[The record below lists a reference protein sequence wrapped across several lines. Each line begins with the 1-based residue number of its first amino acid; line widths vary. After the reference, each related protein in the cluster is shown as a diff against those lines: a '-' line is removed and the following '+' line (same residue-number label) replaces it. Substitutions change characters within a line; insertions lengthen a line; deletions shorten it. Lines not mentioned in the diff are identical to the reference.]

1 MKVRLVQMAPGLGD
15 LRANFDRHLEALER
29 AREDK
34 TDLVVFPELGLT
46 GYTLK
51 DLVADMALNPA
62 RSPLFKELLDAG
74 RGMSVVAGFVEEKED
89 ERGLFYN
96 SSAFLAE
103 GRVVHV
109 HRKVFLPTFGM
120 FEEAKI
126 FAPGRN
132 VLPFRAPFG
141 KAGMLICRDFLQYGA
156 SYLLFAGGA
165 EVFIIISAAPGRGVS
180 GTGGF
185 ETSRMWELMGEAV
198 SHFSTAFVLYC
209 NRVGSED
216 GVIFA
221 GGSFVFSPEGTRV
234 ARAPDLD
241 EAVLVCDIDLG
252 LVRDV
257 RKRWTFKRDERP
269 EVILHSLERI
279 VRGYED

>member
-1 MKVRLVQMAPGLGD
+1 MKAHLIQMAPRLGD
-15 LRANFDRHLEALER
+15 LRANLDRHLEALER
-29 AREDK
+29 AREEK
-34 TDLVVFPELGLT
+34 AELVVFPELGLT

-51 DLVADMALNPA
+51 DLVPDVALNPT

-103 GRVVHV
+103 GRIVHV

-126 FAPGRN
+126 FAQGRN

-141 KAGMLICRDFLQYGA
+141 KAGMMICRDFLQYGS
-156 SYLLFAGGA
+156 SYLLFVGGA
-165 EVFIIISAAPGRGVS
+165 EVFIVISAAPGRGVS
-180 GTGGF
+180 GTVGF

-216 GVIFA
+216 GVTFA
-221 GGSFVFSPEGTRV
+221 GGSFVFGPEGTLLL
-234 ARAPDLD
+234 RAPDLD

-252 LVRDV
+252 LVRDA

>member
-1 MKVRLVQMAPGLGD
+1 MKARLVQMAPRLGD
-15 LRANFDRHLEALER
+15 LRANLDRHLEALER
-29 AREDK
+29 ARSDGAE
-34 TDLVVFPELGLT
+34 LVVFPELSLT

-51 DLVADMALNPA
+51 DLVPEMALNPA
-62 RSPLFKELLDAG
+62 SSPLFRELLDAG
-74 RGMSVVAGFVEEKED
+74 RGMSAVVGFVEEKED

-103 GRVVHV
+103 GRVLHV

-120 FEEAKI
+120 FEEAKF
-126 FAPGRN
+126 FAQGRN
-132 VLPFRAPFG
+132 ILPFRAPFG
-141 KAGMLICRDFLQYGA
+141 KAGMMICRDFLQYGS

-165 EVFIIISAAPGRGVS
+165 EVFIVVSAAPGRGVS
-180 GTGGF
+180 GGDGF
-185 ETSRMWELMGEAV
+185 ETSRMWELMGEAIA
-198 SHFSTAFVLYC
+198 HFSTAFVLYC

-216 GVIFA
+216 GVTFA
-221 GGSFVFSPEGTRV
+221 GGSFVFGPEGTLL
-234 ARAPDLD
+234 ARAPDIE
-241 EAVLVCDIDLG
+241 EAVLACDLDLG

-269 EVILHSLERI
+269 EIILHSLERI

>member
-1 MKVRLVQMAPGLGD
+1 MKAHLVQMAPRLGN
-15 LRANFDRHLEALER
+15 LRANLDRHLEALER
-29 AREDK
+29 AREEK
-34 TDLVVFPELGLT
+34 AELVVFPELGLT

-51 DLVADMALNPA
+51 DLVPDVAVNPS

-74 RGMSVVAGFVEEKED
+74 RGMSVVVGFVEEKED

-103 GRVVHV
+103 GRVLHV

-120 FEEAKI
+120 FEEAKF
-126 FAPGRN
+126 FAQGRN

-141 KAGMLICRDFLQYGA
+141 KAGMMICRDFLQYGS

-165 EVFIIISAAPGRGVS
+165 EVFIVVSAAPGRGVS
-180 GTGGF
+180 GGDGF
-185 ETSRMWELMGEAV
+185 ETSRMWELMGEAIA
-198 SHFSTAFVLYC
+198 HFSTAFVLYC

-216 GVIFA
+216 GVTFA
-221 GGSFVFSPEGTRV
+221 GGSFVFGPEGTLL
-234 ARAPDLD
+234 ARAPDVD
-241 EAVLVCDIDLG
+241 EAVLACDLDLG

-269 EVILHSLERI
+269 EIVLHSLERI

>member
-1 MKVRLVQMAPGLGD
+1 MKTHLVQMAPRLGD
-15 LRANFDRHLEALER
+15 VRANLDRHLEALEH
-29 AREDK
+29 AREEK
-34 TDLVVFPELGLT
+34 AELVVFPELSLT

-51 DLVADMALNPA
+51 DLVSDVAVNPA
-62 RSPLFKELLDAG
+62 RSPLFKKLCDAG
-74 RGMSVVAGFVEEKED
+74 RGMSVVVGFVEEKED

-103 GRVVHV
+103 SRIAHI
-109 HRKVFLPTFGM
+109 HRKVYLPTFGM

-141 KAGMLICRDFLQYGA
+141 KAGMMICRDFLHYGA

-165 EVFIIISAAPGRGVS
+165 EVFIVVSAAPGRGVS
-180 GTGGF
+180 GDDGF
-185 ETSRMWELMGEAV
+185 ETSRMWGLMGEAV
-198 SHFSTAFVLYC
+198 AHFSTAFVLYC

-216 GVIFA
+216 GAIFA
-221 GGSFVFSPEGTRV
+221 GGSFVFDPEGTLL
-234 ARAPDLD
+234 ARAPEVD
-241 EAVLVCDIDLG
+241 EAVLVCDLDLG

-269 EVILHSLERI
+269 EIVLHSLERI
-279 VRGYED
+279 VRDYED

>member
-1 MKVRLVQMAPGLGD
+1 MKAHLIQMAPRLGD
-15 LRANFDRHLEALER
+15 LRANLDRHLEALER
-29 AREDK
+29 AREEK
-34 TDLVVFPELGLT
+34 AELVVFPELGLT

-51 DLVADMALNPA
+51 DLVPDVALNPA
-62 RSPLFKELLDAG
+62 RSPFFKKLLDAG

-126 FAPGRN
+126 FAQGRN
-132 VLPFRAPFG
+132 VLPFKAPFG
-141 KAGMLICRDFLQYGA
+141 KAGMMICRDFLQYGA
-156 SYLLFAGGA
+156 SYLLFVGGA
-165 EVFIIISAAPGRGVS
+165 EVFIVISAAPGRGVS
-180 GTGGF
+180 GTVGF
-185 ETSRMWELMGEAV
+185 ETSRMWELMGETI

-216 GVIFA
+216 GVTFA
-221 GGSFVFSPEGTRV
+221 GGSFVFGPEGTLL

-241 EAVLVCDIDLG
+241 EAVLVCDIDLD

>member
-1 MKVRLVQMAPGLGD
+1 MKAHLIQMAPRLGD
-15 LRANFDRHLEALER
+15 LPANVDRHLEALAR
-29 AREDK
+29 AREAGAE
-34 TDLVVFPELGLT
+34 LVVFPELSLT

-51 DLVADMALNPA
+51 DLVSDVALSPS
-62 RSPLFKELLDAG
+62 RSPVFKKLLDAG
-74 RGMSVVAGFVEEKED
+74 RGMSVVVGFVEEKED

-96 SSAFLAE
+96 SAAFLAE
-103 GRVVHV
+103 GRVLHI

-126 FAPGRN
+126 FAQGRN

-141 KAGMLICRDFLQYGA
+141 RSGMMICRDFLQYGS
-156 SYLLFAGGA
+156 SYLLFVGGA
-165 EVFIIISAAPGRGVS
+165 EVFIVVSAAPGRGV
-180 GTGGF
+180 GGEGF

-209 NRVGSED
+209 NRVGSEE
-216 GVIFA
+216 GVTFA
-221 GGSFVFSPEGTRV
+221 GGSFVFSPEGTLL
-234 ARAPDLD
+234 ARAPDVD
-241 EAVLVCDIDLG
+241 EAVLACDLDLG

-269 EVILHSLERI
+269 EIVLHSLERI